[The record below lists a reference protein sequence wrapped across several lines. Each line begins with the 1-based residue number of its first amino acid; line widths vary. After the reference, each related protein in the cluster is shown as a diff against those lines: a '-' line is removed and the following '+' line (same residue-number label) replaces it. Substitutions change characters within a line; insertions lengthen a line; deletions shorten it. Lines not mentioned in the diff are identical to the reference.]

1 MHFIKEL
8 IETPELKNPA
18 KNHMNIHR
26 HFYRYSKGDFI
37 GPAIKI
43 SKTSSKITLKGSHEY
58 EDVIAELVLK
68 TIKDKEKLIEIEGK
82 LISGG
87 DISKRLNEHGLSW
100 DMQKSTGKTK
110 NYKADI
116 TDKITVEK
124 LIDVIELIRESSYL
138 LLSFQFNPLYKLKTK
153 KKIPQPS
160 KKKVDED
167 DVNKRIGFC
176 TGYIENTEENL
187 KRVIENLIPDFV
199 EDLPKKWR
207 SIIVLN
213 NYKITDIEL
222 PTDVKDSRLLR
233 ILAVRKGKMTRSI
246 EVDSEIIEKQYS
258 IVV

>member
-1 MHFIKEL
+1 
-8 IETPELKNPA
+8 
-18 KNHMNIHR
+18 
-26 HFYRYSKGDFI
+26 
-37 GPAIKI
+37 
-43 SKTSSKITLKGSHEY
+43 
-58 EDVIAELVLK
+58 
-68 TIKDKEKLIEIEGK
+68 
-82 LISGG
+82 
-87 DISKRLNEHGLSW
+87 
-100 DMQKSTGKTK
+100 
-110 NYKADI
+110 
-116 TDKITVEK
+116 
-124 LIDVIELIRESSYL
+124 
-138 LLSFQFNPLYKLKTK
+138 LYKLKTK

-176 TGYIENTEENL
+176 IGYIENTEENL